1 MEENKESSLQTLTE
15 IRQLME
21 RSSRF
26 ISLSGLSGVAAG
38 VYAIIGAFAAYLH
51 LGLTGLG
58 YNAELRLNY
67 NDLRFIVIDA
77 LVVLTLAITTG
88 ILLTTQKARK
98 DGNSIFDSTARKLVI
113 NLCIPLA
120 TGGLICIAFLYH
132 GAFYYI
138 PSCMLVFYGLSLV
151 HASSY
156 TRNDI
161 RSLGFAEIILGLIS
175 LFTLENPFLFWVIGF
190 GILHIVYGTY
200 MYFKYE
206 R

>member
-38 VYAIIGAFAAYLH
+38 IYAIIGWYVAYWQLD
-51 LGLTGLG
+51 LDD
-58 YNAELRLNY
+58 LNY
-67 NDLRFIVIDA
+67 NPDILSWQEEVFLLIDVLIV
-77 LVVLTLAITTG
+77 LVLAVGTA
-88 ILLTTQKARK
+88 ILLTTRQARK
-98 DGNSIFDSTARKLVI
+98 DGNSIFDRTARNLVF

-120 TGGLICIAFLYH
+120 TGGFFCLAIFSHGHGFYVPSVMLI
-132 GAFYYI
+132 
-138 PSCMLVFYGLSLV
+138 FYGLALV
-151 HASSY
+151 QASNF
-156 TRNDI
+156 TRNII
-161 RSLGFAEIILGLIS
+161 RGLGYAEIILGLMS
-175 LFTLENPFLFWVIGF
+175 LFSLWNPFLFWLIGF

-200 MYFKYE
+200 MHFKYQ